1 MKKNY
6 ASMLR
11 LVVLSAAALLA
22 GCERPPIEVVQ
33 HGFRGTGMAEI
44 YNPRTLATQA
54 KLNEVPATIAPATP
68 GGPPAAQIYQNVQV
82 LNDLTVGEFSRLM
95 VAMTAWV
102 APEQG
107 CTYCHNAQNFASDEN
122 YTKVVARKML
132 QMTRKINTD
141 YKSHVA
147 ETGVTCYTCH
157 RGNNIPTNVW
167 FKAPH
172 EARTDAMI
180 GDKAGQNTVSLVAN
194 QSSLPFD
201 PFTPLLLGTEDIR
214 VNGTTA
220 LPTGNRHSI
229 KQAEWTYS
237 LMTHMSTSLGVNC
250 TYCHNSRS
258 FANWA
263 ESPPQRITAWY
274 GIRMVRDLN
283 TQYME
288 PIEKV
293 FPAHRLGPSGDVAKA
308 NCSTCHQGAFKPLY
322 GASMLKD
329 HPELA
334 GPKPALAAPATGEP
348 VADAAAAPAGSATVF
363 FAVGSSVLTDDAA
376 KKLDAVLQGLAGNTA
391 SKAVISGFHSASG
404 DLKQNQEL
412 AKQRAFAVRDLLK
425 ARGIGGDRVLLEKP
439 QSAEANLSGEDPQA
453 RRVDVAVK

>member
-1 MKKNY
+1 MKKKY
-6 ASMLR
+6 TSMLR
-11 LVVLSAAALLA
+11 LVVLSAVTLLA

-44 YNPRTLATQA
+44 YNPRTVATQA
-54 KLNEVPATIAPATP
+54 KLNEVPAAIAPATP
-68 GGPPAAQIYQNVQV
+68 GGPPAAQVYQNVQV

-95 VAMTAWV
+95 VAMTSWV

-147 ETGVTCYTCH
+147 ATGVTCYTCH

-172 EARTDAMI
+172 EDRTDAMI

-194 QSSLPFD
+194 KSSLPVD

-263 ESPPQRITAWY
+263 ESPPQRVTAWY

-322 GASMLKD
+322 GVSMLKD

-334 GPKPALAAPATGEP
+334 GQKPALASPAAGE
-348 VADAAAAPAGSATVF
+348 VAAPPVSADSATVF

-376 KKLDAVLQGLAGNTA
+376 KKLDAVLLGLSSNTSA
-391 SKAVISGFHSASG
+391 KAVISGFHSAAG

-412 AKQRAFAVRDLLK
+412 AKQRALAVRDVLQ
-425 ARGIGGDRVLLEKP
+425 ARGIPAERVLLEKP

-453 RRVDVAVK
+453 RRVDVAIR

>member
-308 NCSTCHQGAFKPLY
+308 NCLTCHQGAFKPLY
-322 GASMLKD
+322 GTSMLKD

-334 GPKPALAAPATGEP
+334 GPKPALAAPAAGEP